1 MAPPSETN
9 QIVSLKGVLCSF
21 IAENTLPF
29 CMGPKLIELAKVLA
43 DVKQVLS
50 ELLMCRKAVTYTRT
64 HGVAKTISEDLTER
78 LNL

>member
-1 MAPPSETN
+1 
-9 QIVSLKGVLCSF
+9 
-21 IAENTLPF
+21 
-29 CMGPKLIELAKVLA
+29 MGPKLIELAKVLA
-43 DVKQVLS
+43 DDKQVLS